1 MSFRLDRV
9 HVWSCEVPDKAGG
22 VSHKLAELATAGANL
37 EYVGSRRLPEKPGT
51 GILFIAPVSGAD
63 QVRAAKSVG
72 LHEVMSPVIIR
83 VEGDDESG
91 LAHRLTHDWAI
102 AGISFQG
109 LTMSVVGNRFVGYAA
124 FDSSEDANRAATI
137 LAMIGSIK
145 AAPSAEAPSCRSLA
159 GAAH

>member
-63 QVRAAKSVG
+63 QIRAAKSVG

-145 AAPSAEAPSCRSLA
+145 AAPPAEVPSCRSLA

>member
-22 VSHKLAELATAGANL
+22 VAHKLSDLAKAGANL
-37 EYVGSRRLPEKPGT
+37 EYVGSRRLPDKPGT
-51 GILFIAPVSGAD
+51 GVLFIAPVSGQD
-63 QVRAAKSVG
+63 QVRAAKTAG
-72 LHEVMSPVIIR
+72 LHEVTSPVIIR

-91 LAHRLTHDWAI
+91 LAHRLTHEWAL

-109 LTMSVVGNRFVGYAA
+109 LTMSVVGPKFVGYAA

-137 LAMIGSIK
+137 LATVGSAKMANTDGGGRRI
-145 AAPSAEAPSCRSLA
+145 LA
-159 GAAH
+159 GATS

>member
-22 VSHKLAELATAGANL
+22 VAHKLSDLAKAGANL
-37 EYVGSRRLPEKPGT
+37 EYVGSRRLPDKPGT
-51 GILFIAPVSGAD
+51 GVLFIAPVSGQD
-63 QVRAAKSVG
+63 QVRAAKTAG
-72 LHEVMSPVIIR
+72 LHEVTSPVIIR

-91 LAHRLTHDWAI
+91 LAHRLTHEWAL

-109 LTMSVVGNRFVGYAA
+109 LTMSVVGPKFVGYAA

-137 LAMIGSIK
+137 LATVGSAKIV
-145 AAPSAEAPSCRSLA
+145 ANTDGGGRRILA
-159 GAAH
+159 GATS